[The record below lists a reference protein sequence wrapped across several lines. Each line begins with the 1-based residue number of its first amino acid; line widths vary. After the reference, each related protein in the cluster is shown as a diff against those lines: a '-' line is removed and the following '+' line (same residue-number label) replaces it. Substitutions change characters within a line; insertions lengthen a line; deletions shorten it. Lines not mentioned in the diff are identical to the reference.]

1 MLWNKDMV
9 NFFELPLKELEDI
22 IGGIGKERYRA
33 RQLFRWVYK
42 KGVYDFSL
50 MDDIPKSLRN
60 LFKDMFR
67 MHSLNMK
74 DAFYSKDGSI
84 KLSYETED
92 NHLVESV
99 LIPEKNRMTL
109 CVSSQIGCRMAC
121 AFCVTGKMGFVRNLT
136 TTEII
141 NQVVAAKDLLKN
153 RGLTPSDDEKID
165 GHEIDNNGHQVQKI
179 TNIVFMGMGEPM
191 DNLENVIR
199 AIDILKDQHG
209 FDFSRRRITLSTAG
223 LLAGLKLVKPGT
235 AGIAISLNASDDR
248 KRVKIMPINRLY
260 PIRDI
265 IDFVKNYK
273 TAPRERITFEY
284 VMLKD
289 FNDSIEDAKALYE
302 LLRGVRCKVNLIPF
316 NESPFSEFKTPEKET
331 VDRFH
336 RYLIERYMTVIIRD
350 SRGADVHGACGQLG
364 MKYLMAKHREKSGE

>member
-1 MLWNKDMV
+1 MV

-316 NESPFSEFKTPEKET
+316 NESPFSEFKTPE
-331 VDRFH
+331 
-336 RYLIERYMTVIIRD
+336 
-350 SRGADVHGACGQLG
+350 
-364 MKYLMAKHREKSGE
+364 